1 MSSMRP
7 VQSFKCFRLARAP
20 LAAWLLTASA
30 AVFGQATPAVST
42 VFAFNGS
49 APNGGLV
56 QGPDGGLYGTTSS
69 NTLISGGLIYRSTV
83 NGSSVRTLHQLT
95 TEEGY
100 APKAGLLKGS
110 DGLLYGST
118 RLGMPTVA
126 FTTGTTYRMAF
137 DGTHFEILH
146 RFGVYVLVNVN
157 GNPINDDGA
166 YPESALIEGSDGY
179 LYGVTRAGGTN
190 GTGVIFRQSR
200 DGSTFSVLHH
210 FGLVSS
216 LVTDNVVKNP
226 DGSSPVGSLV
236 QAPDGYLYGTAAVGG
251 VSGRGTLFRIQTD
264 GSGFAVVHE
273 FTDLSSATPPLNLDG
288 ATPVAGLVNGGDGLL
303 YGVASTGGANGVG
316 TLFSLDPNSEDPT
329 TADPDDKLLTV
340 LHHFDTPNGSSPI
353 AALIVG
359 TDSRLYGVTAGGGTN
374 SSGATTNF
382 GTVYSI
388 DRAGADFTK
397 LLSFDGN
404 DGSGPYG
411 PLLQL
416 NATTFVGIA
425 AAGGKCGQGTLFQYS
440 STGEKVTGNT
450 TCGQKK
456 NKSGGGS
463 IAPGLFLLF
472 GTLGFSRR
480 RRRA

>member
-7 VQSFKCFRLARAP
+7 VQSYKCFRLASAP

-118 RLGMPTVA
+118 RLGLPTVA

-137 DGTHFEILH
+137 DGTGFMILH
-146 RFGVYVLVNVN
+146 RFGVYTETNVN
-157 GNPINDDGA
+157 GNPKNADGA

-190 GTGVIFRQSR
+190 GTGVVFRQPRQPVDNS
-200 DGSTFSVLHH
+200 DFLVLHH
-210 FGLVSS
+210 FGPVTS
-216 LVTDNVVKNP
+216 LATDSVVKNIG
-226 DGSSPVGSLV
+226 GSSPVGSLV

-251 VSGRGTLFRIQTD
+251 VSGRGTLFRIQMD
-264 GSGFAVVHE
+264 GTGFEVMHE
-273 FTDLSSATPPLNLDG
+273 FTDLSSASPPLNVDG
-288 ATPVAGLVNGGDGLL
+288 AVPLAGLMNGQDGLL
-303 YGVASTGGANGVG
+303 YGVASAGGANGVG
-316 TLFSLDPNSEDPT
+316 TLFSLDPNSR
-329 TADPDDKLLTV
+329 LFTV
-340 LHHFDTPNGSSPI
+340 LHDFDAPNGANPS
-353 AALIVG
+353 AALILG
-359 TDSRLYGVTAGGGTN
+359 SDLLRLYGVTGTGGTD
-374 SSGATTNF
+374 SSGATTSL
-382 GTVYSI
+382 GTIYSI
-388 DRAGADFTK
+388 ARDGTGFSK
-397 LLSFDGN
+397 HYSFDGN
-404 DGSGPYG
+404 EGSGPNG
-411 PLLQL
+411 PLLQID
-416 NATTFVGIA
+416 ATTFVGITA
-425 AAGGKCGQGTLFQYS
+425 ARGKCNQGTLFQYS
-440 STGEKVTGNT
+440 STGAKVTGNT

-456 NKSGGGS
+456 NNSGGGS
-463 IAPGLFLLF
+463 IAPGLLMLF
-472 GTLGFSRR
+472 GTLGFARR